1 MKTERVEIRV
11 TPEIKEKLQALA
23 SAEGQT
29 VSAYLTDLIKRKKI
43 KKTSI
48 SQMKQR
54 KYGA

>member
-43 KKTSI
+43 KKSTL
-48 SQMKQR
+48 
-54 KYGA
+54 AE

>member
-43 KKTSI
+43 KKSTP
-48 SQMKQR
+48 
-54 KYGA
+54 AE